1 MTRSTLFC
9 STCGA
14 LIEEAHSPCLH
25 CGQAEQEEA
34 STQAIPLLRERYQRE
49 KLLGSGGFSAVYQA
63 RDLLINGRLVAIKEI
78 TLQGLSADEVIEAT
92 ETFNREVQILSVL
105 NHAQVP
111 TLYEHFSDQ
120 EHWYLVLEY
129 IKGQTLEDFLAE
141 REAQRRPLTLDEILS
156 IASQLCLVLDYLHTR
171 QPPIVFR
178 DLKPGNI
185 MRTPAGSLYLIDFGI
200 ARYYRPGQRR
210 DTQRLG
216 SPGYAAPEQ
225 YGRAQSSPRSD
236 IYSLGALLSF
246 LLSGQDPADKRLS
259 LSPLRLNGQPGSAEL
274 ESLVSRML
282 LPDPDERPG
291 SIQEVAARLAAV
303 REQKASKQT
312 TSLWTPPTPQTPPA
326 LHVFSRQ
333 QHLYAPAQVSKT
345 ASKGFLTRRKVLTGL
360 GALAITGMSITLG
373 IKLTAVPQRH
383 PIQSYR
389 LGANLYQEYA
399 GFDHA
404 SSSASLS
411 IAWSPNSAFIVA
423 TSETSST
430 EVWNTLN
437 GHSSFQYEHYLS
449 SLKFPAWSPDGT
461 FLAACSSEK
470 TVEVRNMTTDQVVL
484 VYDEHAARVN
494 SVSWSP
500 SGDLLAS
507 ASEDYTV
514 KIWSAK
520 TGQTLLTYQRH
531 SYPVKKVVWSPD
543 GRYLAS
549 FDLYTLQI
557 WEPDGN
563 RVWSI
568 SNTNIDWTGSW
579 AWSPNGQ
586 LMAIASP
593 HQVRIWDVSIQ
604 EVISA
609 HNDSN
614 NYQAEILWSPDGQYI
629 ASRSEDSMQIWQVSN
644 GSTIWSYQ
652 GHPDAAA
659 LQGESNN
666 RAEPNSMAWSP
677 NSQYIATAGNDKV
690 QVWNAT
696 TGNKILECVAHDNE
710 QMQSVRWA
718 PDGGII
724 AAVGIYHKG
733 YNYYSDRISVIETW
747 QAP

>member
-1 MTRSTLFC
+1 
-9 STCGA
+9 
-14 LIEEAHSPCLH
+14 
-25 CGQAEQEEA
+25 
-34 STQAIPLLRERYQRE
+34 
-49 KLLGSGGFSAVYQA
+49 
-63 RDLLINGRLVAIKEI
+63 
-78 TLQGLSADEVIEAT
+78 
-92 ETFNREVQILSVL
+92 
-105 NHAQVP
+105 
-111 TLYEHFSDQ
+111 
-120 EHWYLVLEY
+120 
-129 IKGQTLEDFLAE
+129 
-141 REAQRRPLTLDEILS
+141 
-156 IASQLCLVLDYLHTR
+156 
-171 QPPIVFR
+171 
-178 DLKPGNI
+178 
-185 MRTPAGSLYLIDFGI
+185 
-200 ARYYRPGQRR
+200 
-210 DTQRLG
+210 
-216 SPGYAAPEQ
+216 
-225 YGRAQSSPRSD
+225 
-236 IYSLGALLSF
+236 
-246 LLSGQDPADKRLS
+246 
-259 LSPLRLNGQPGSAEL
+259 
-274 ESLVSRML
+274 
-282 LPDPDERPG
+282 
-291 SIQEVAARLAAV
+291 
-303 REQKASKQT
+303 
-312 TSLWTPPTPQTPPA
+312 
-326 LHVFSRQ
+326 
-333 QHLYAPAQVSKT
+333 
-345 ASKGFLTRRKVLTGL
+345 
-360 GALAITGMSITLG
+360 
-373 IKLTAVPQRH
+373 
-383 PIQSYR
+383 
-389 LGANLYQEYA
+389 
-399 GFDHA
+399 
-404 SSSASLS
+404 
-411 IAWSPNSAFIVA
+411 
-423 TSETSST
+423 
-430 EVWNTLN
+430 
-437 GHSSFQYEHYLS
+437 
-449 SLKFPAWSPDGT
+449 
-461 FLAACSSEK
+461 
-470 TVEVRNMTTDQVVL
+470 MTTDQVVL

-629 ASRSEDSMQIWQVSN
+629 ASRSEDSMQVWQVSN